1 MTQIFVRGFF
11 FWGGGQRTKR
21 RPLCTVCLL
30 RFFWALLSILIKE
43 STSSRWHRPKASRN
57 PRCTAIPFW
66 NRAHEKSMSV
76 LQSQVLK
83 GSVPLQAI
91 TIAFIFCGLS
101 ANINASVLRFLWH
114 STLRQ
119 PLSQA
124 WLNSN
129 NLVDLQESISWSN
142 KLGHCLEHPVEQ
154 ISWKIA
160 GPMNGGFYKSII
172 DDEAISK
179 AEIPLQ
185 RL

>member
-1 MTQIFVRGFF
+1 
-11 FWGGGQRTKR
+11 
-21 RPLCTVCLL
+21 
-30 RFFWALLSILIKE
+30 
-43 STSSRWHRPKASRN
+43 
-57 PRCTAIPFW
+57 
-66 NRAHEKSMSV
+66 MSV